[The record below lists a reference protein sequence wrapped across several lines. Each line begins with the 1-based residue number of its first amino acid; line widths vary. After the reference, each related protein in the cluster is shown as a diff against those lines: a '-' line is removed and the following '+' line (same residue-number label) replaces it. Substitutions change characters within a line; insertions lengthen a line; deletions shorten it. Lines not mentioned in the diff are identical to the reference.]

1 MSGVNSITLQPVSH
15 VAVDSDVAGHDAAE
29 SDGSD
34 LRASDKCSNS
44 LSAAVLCHP
53 PSWCDAACPPG
64 DRHRDR
70 GACACCQYRG
80 GGSSLFHG
88 YVAADNSFQVAVR
101 RPQEQR
107 AGVIQGFRLPVPRAH
122 TDRDTLAERCAL
134 FRPFVGN
141 AGKAATAKTII
152 IEIEFAKN
160 DGSEFGA
167 ANGAACFEAQGGRNA
182 AHIGRE
188 VGVCRVYVHT
198 DTEDDITNA
207 IDLGGE
213 FGEHSRELS
222 VPIKI
227 SLGHLIDGAR
237 SCAKLRASAVAA

>member
-1 MSGVNSITLQPVSH
+1 MIFVRPINVRT
-15 VAVDSDVAGHDAAE
+15 
-29 SDGSD
+29 
-34 LRASDKCSNS
+34 AS
-44 LSAAVLCHP
+44 SAAVLCHP
-53 PSWCDAACPPG
+53 PSWCDAQLAHPAIVTETEVRVRVANIEEEDHRFSTVTSPPTIRSRWPCAVRKSSAPESSRASACP
-64 DRHRDR
+64 
-70 GACACCQYRG
+70 CT
-80 GGSSLFHG
+80 
-88 YVAADNSFQVAVR
+88 VR
-101 RPQEQR
+101 SP
-107 AGVIQGFRLPVPRAH
+107 
-122 TDRDTLAERCAL
+122 DRDTLAERCAL

-237 SCAKLRASAVAA
+237 VVSAQSVRARSRSSVVAASCGAVRPAKPKTKALAGW